1 MRECCGIKDKKENFK
16 NAWEPL
22 LILYTGANT
31 IVQRQLIVLHGL
43 QEEDEYKITALL
55 TACEGKIDEIC
66 FFLYSNSIS
75 RKFHSK

>member
-43 QEEDEYKITALL
+43 QEEDKYNKQHYLQHMREK
-55 TACEGKIDEIC
+55 
-66 FFLYSNSIS
+66 
-75 RKFHSK
+75 